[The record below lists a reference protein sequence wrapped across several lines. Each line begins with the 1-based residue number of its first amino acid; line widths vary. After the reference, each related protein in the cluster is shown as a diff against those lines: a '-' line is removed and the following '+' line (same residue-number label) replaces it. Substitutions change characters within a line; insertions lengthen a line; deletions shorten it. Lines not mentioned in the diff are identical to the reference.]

1 MAQCLSIHFTLTV
14 YLSYLQQCDTTAH
27 IECPE
32 RRTVAIPNIGKDVGQ
47 WQLHSLLVGM
57 QNGAATVEDTVTV
70 PTSLNVLLP

>member
-1 MAQCLSIHFTLTV
+1 MSVNTLYTHCLLILPA
-14 YLSYLQQCDTTAH
+14 QQCDTTAH
-27 IECPE
+27 IVECPE

-47 WQLHSLLVGM
+47 RQLHSLLVGM